1 MAVIDF
7 DEQGVVMERGELS
20 ASSTIAQ
27 DDRHMSLFQQP
38 AKVRL
43 LELRNT
49 YKWGGGPDK
58 TILLSAERH
67 DPSRVEVVVVYIRD
81 ARDREFSIGDKA
93 RAKGLTYYEIEE
105 RSKFDPRVLKELRK
119 IVLRHDINLIHGH
132 DHKSDLFAYLL
143 RRWLWRRHLAVVST
157 AHAWVMLG
165 LKGEIYRR
173 MDLSL
178 MRRFNHLIAVSH
190 ATKNEMVAA
199 GIRST
204 LITVIHN
211 GIDTDAWSPKRVSRT
226 LRDELNLGQVFP
238 VIGYVGRIMPEKDL
252 ETWLRAAALV
262 AKRFPGARFVLVGEG
277 KDDGTLG
284 ELKRLAR
291 ELGIADRS
299 HFPGYR
305 SDLLPVYSSFDLFI
319 LSSRREGLPNSILEA
334 MALGIPVVTTDVA
347 GAKEL
352 VVDGETGVVMPQ
364 QDVEGLASAMLSILG
379 ENDRRL
385 RMGLAGRRRV
395 ESEFSF
401 SNRLRKIEDLYEEVV
416 NVQWPNAYRKFGK
429 TYHRV
434 TEDAFK

>member
-1 MAVIDF
+1 M
-7 DEQGVVMERGELS
+7 DERTLDN
-20 ASSTIAQ
+20 AQ
-27 DDRHMSLFQQP
+27 NDRHMNIFHQP
-38 AKVRL
+38 ARVRL

-105 RSKFDPRVLKELRK
+105 RSKFDPRVLTALRE
-119 IVLRHDINLIHGH
+119 ISVRHDINLIHGH

-143 RRWLWRRHLAVVST
+143 RRWLWRRRLSVVST

-165 LKGEIYRR
+165 LKGAIYRH

-178 MRRFNHLIAVSH
+178 MRRFDHLIAVSH
-190 ATKNEMVAA
+190 ATKDEMVEAGVAA
-199 GIRST
+199 N

-211 GIDTDAWSPKRVSRT
+211 GIDTDAWAQNRVST
-226 LRDELNLGQVFP
+226 SLREELNLGQVFP

-252 ETWLRAAALV
+252 ETWLRAAALI
-262 AKRFPGARFVLVGEG
+262 AKRFPEARFVLVGEG

-284 ELKRLAR
+284 ELQRLGS
-291 ELGIADRS
+291 ELGIAQRT

-305 SDLLPVYSSFDLFI
+305 SDLLPVYSSFDLFV

-334 MALGIPVVTTDVA
+334 MALRIPVVTTDVA

-352 VVDGETGVVMPQ
+352 VVDGETGFVVPQ
-364 QDVEGLASAMLSILG
+364 QDVEALASAMLSILG

-385 RMGLAGRRRV
+385 CMGRAGRRRV

-401 SNRLRKIEDLYEEVV
+401 SHRMRRIEDLYEQILHLPPSRHSQGEIS
-416 NVQWPNAYRKFGK
+416 
-429 TYHRV
+429 TYTPHASSSFL
-434 TEDAFK
+434 DKI